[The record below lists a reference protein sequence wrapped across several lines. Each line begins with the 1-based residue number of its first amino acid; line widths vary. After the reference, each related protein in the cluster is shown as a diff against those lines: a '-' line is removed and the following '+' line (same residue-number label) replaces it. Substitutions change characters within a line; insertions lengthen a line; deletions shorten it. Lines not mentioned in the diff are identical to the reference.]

1 MAERSAITLHTTNFR
16 ATTGA
21 ACVQTEREFAVKADI
36 PGVNKDQVKVYQD
49 GDVLSISAE
58 TKQVYARV
66 LLLIFPFEA
75 TLARFELSL

>member
-1 MAERSAITLHTTNFR
+1 MAERSAVRLHTTSSR
-16 ATTGA
+16 ATICA

-58 TKQVYARV
+58 TKQVCKKY
-66 LLLIFPFEA
+66 
-75 TLARFELSL
+75 SLF